1 MYKLNFLQY
10 NNIKNLQISD
20 KLSLNILSDNQKYSI
35 LENKFL
41 KKFSFENINYFSFCK
56 NGFLGLLLELSKK
69 GKIAVS
75 LGETQSLIDGA
86 KLFESLGFKITYLDL
101 LKDGSI
107 DISKI
112 EKENIDFLFLS
123 SYVMDTFVKTSL
135 KDVKKLTSA
144 KIISNASAQICD
156 LSDVIYFDAYKLTG
170 FFTHSLILFNDA
182 LFEEQVISSKDVIA
196 LRNILEAL
204 ENQKFETTT
213 KEIFKE
219 KLQNFLKDDVYFF
232 VDNNQTLPYTLH
244 FALKNIK
251 ARELIR
257 TLALDEIYISNGEG
271 CSLGLS
277 KPSRVIQVMG
287 YDETTSRNAITLS
300 FSEKYD
306 EQTIEKIVN
315 KIAKKYLQIKVL
327 NQGN

>member
-10 NNIKNLQISD
+10 NNMQNLHINSE
-20 KLSLNILSDNQKYSI
+20 LSLNILSDNERYLSLEKEI
-35 LENKFL
+35 LS
-41 KKFSFENINYFSFCK
+41 KFSFENINYFSFCK

-69 GKIAVS
+69 GKIAIC
-75 LGETQSLIDGA
+75 LGETQSLIDAA
-86 KLFESLGFKITYLDL
+86 KIFESLDFEIIYLEL
-101 LKDGSI
+101 LKDGNV
-107 DISKI
+107 DLK
-112 EKENIDFLFLS
+112 KLQNHNIDFLFLS

-135 KDVKKLTSA
+135 EEAKKLTNA
-144 KIISNASAQICD
+144 KIISNASASFD
-156 LSDVIYFDAYKLTG
+156 KNSDVIYFDAYKLTG
-170 FFTHSLILFNDA
+170 FFTHSLMLFNDE
-182 LFEEQVISSKDVIA
+182 LFEDLVISSKDVIA
-196 LRNILEAL
+196 LKNILEAL
-204 ENQKFETTT
+204 KNQKFETTT
-213 KEIFKE
+213 KEIFKQ
-219 KLQNFLKDDVYFF
+219 KLQNILKDDIYFF

>member
-1 MYKLNFLQY
+1 MYKFNLLQY
-10 NNIKNLQISD
+10 NNMQNLHINSE
-20 KLSLNILSDNQKYSI
+20 LSLNILSDNQKY
-35 LENKFL
+35 LELEKEFL
-41 KKFSFENINYFSFCK
+41 KKYSFENIYYFSFCK
-56 NGFLGLLLELSKK
+56 NGFLGLLLELNKK

-75 LGETQSLIDGA
+75 LGETQSLIDA
-86 KLFESLGFKITYLDL
+86 ANLFESLGFEIIYLEL
-101 LKDGSI
+101 LKDGNI
-107 DISKI
+107 DLKKL
-112 EKENIDFLFLS
+112 ENQNIDFLFLS

-135 KDVKKLTSA
+135 EEAKKLTSA
-144 KIISNASAQICD
+144 KIISNASASFD
-156 LSDVIYFDAYKLTG
+156 KNSDVIYFDAYKLTG
-170 FFTHSLILFNDA
+170 FFTHSLILFNDD
-182 LFEEQVISSKDVIA
+182 LFDEQVISSKDVIA
-196 LRNILEAL
+196 LKNILDSL
-204 ENQKFETTT
+204 KNQKFETTT
-213 KEIFKE
+213 KEIFKK
-219 KLQNFLKDDVYFF
+219 KLQNILKDDIYFF
-232 VDNNQTLPYTLH
+232 VENNQTLPYTLH

-306 EQTIEKIVN
+306 EQIIEKIVN

>member
-10 NNIKNLQISD
+10 DNMQNLHINSE
-20 KLSLNILSDNQKYSI
+20 LSLNILSNNQKYLS
-35 LENKFL
+35 LEEEFL
-41 KKFSFENINYFSFCK
+41 HKYSFENINYFSFCK

-75 LGETQSLIDGA
+75 LGETQNLIDAA
-86 KLFESLGFKITYLDL
+86 KIFESLGFEIIYLEL
-101 LKDGSI
+101 LKDGNM
-107 DISKI
+107 DLK
-112 EKENIDFLFLS
+112 KLQNQNIDFVFLS
-123 SYVMDTFVKTSL
+123 SYIMDTFVKVNL
-135 KDVKKLTSA
+135 EEVKKLTSA
-144 KIISNASAQICD
+144 KIISNASANFD
-156 LSDVIYFDAYKLTG
+156 KNSDVIYFDAYKLTG
-170 FFTHSLILFNDA
+170 FFTHSLILFNDE

-196 LRNILEAL
+196 LKNISEAL
-204 ENQKFETTT
+204 KNQKFETTT
-213 KEIFKE
+213 KDIFKE
-219 KLQNFLKDDVYFF
+219 KLQKALKDDLYFF
-232 VDNNQTLPYTLH
+232 VDNKQTLPYTLH

-277 KPSRVIQVMG
+277 KPSRVIQTMG

-300 FSEKYD
+300 FSQNYD
-306 EQTIEKIVN
+306 EPIIEKIVN

>member
-1 MYKLNFLQY
+1 MYKFNLLQY
-10 NNIKNLQISD
+10 NNMQNLHINSE
-20 KLSLNILSDNQKYSI
+20 LSLNILSDNQKY
-35 LENKFL
+35 LELEKEFL
-41 KKFSFENINYFSFCK
+41 KKYFFENINYFSFCK
-56 NGFLGLLLELSKK
+56 NGFLGLLLELNKK

-75 LGETQSLIDGA
+75 LGETQSLIDA
-86 KLFESLGFKITYLDL
+86 ANLFESLGFEIIYLEL
-101 LKDGSI
+101 LKDGNI
-107 DISKI
+107 DLKKL
-112 EKENIDFLFLS
+112 ENQNIDFLFLS

-135 KDVKKLTSA
+135 EEAKKLTSA
-144 KIISNASAQICD
+144 KIISNASASFD
-156 LSDVIYFDAYKLTG
+156 KNSDVVYFDSYKLTG
-170 FFTHSLILFNDA
+170 FFTHSLILFNDD
-182 LFEEQVISSKDVIA
+182 LFEEQVISSKDAIA
-196 LRNILEAL
+196 LKNILDSL
-204 ENQKFETTT
+204 KNQNFETTT
-213 KEIFKE
+213 KEIFKK
-219 KLQNFLKDDVYFF
+219 KLQNILKDDIYFF
-232 VDNNQTLPYTLH
+232 VENNQTLPYTLH

-306 EQTIEKIVN
+306 EQIIEKIVN

>member
-10 NNIKNLQISD
+10 NNMQNLHINSE
-20 KLSLNILSDNQKYSI
+20 LSLNILSDNETYLS
-35 LENKFL
+35 LEKEFL
-41 KKFSFENINYFSFCK
+41 SKFSFENINYFSFCK

-69 GKIAVS
+69 GKIAIC
-75 LGETQSLIDGA
+75 LGETQSLIDAA
-86 KLFESLGFKITYLDL
+86 KIFESLDFEIIYLEL
-101 LKDGSI
+101 LKDGNV
-107 DISKI
+107 DLK
-112 EKENIDFLFLS
+112 KLQNHNIDFLFLS

-135 KDVKKLTSA
+135 EEAKKLTNA
-144 KIISNASAQICD
+144 KIISNASASFD
-156 LSDVIYFDAYKLTG
+156 KNSDVIYFDAYKLTG
-170 FFTHSLILFNDA
+170 FFTHSLMLFNDE
-182 LFEEQVISSKDVIA
+182 LFEDLVISSKDVIA
-196 LRNILEAL
+196 LKNISEAL
-204 ENQKFETTT
+204 KNQKFETST
-213 KEIFKE
+213 KNIFKE
-219 KLQNFLKDDVYFF
+219 KLQNILKDDIYFF

>member
-10 NNIKNLQISD
+10 NNMQNLHINSE
-20 KLSLNILSDNQKYSI
+20 LSLNILSDNETYLS
-35 LENKFL
+35 LEKEFL
-41 KKFSFENINYFSFCK
+41 SKFSFENINYFSFCK

-69 GKIAVS
+69 GKIAIC
-75 LGETQSLIDGA
+75 LGETQSLIDAA
-86 KLFESLGFKITYLDL
+86 KIFESLDFEIIYLEL
-101 LKDGSI
+101 LKDGNV
-107 DISKI
+107 DLK
-112 EKENIDFLFLS
+112 KLQNHNIDFLFLS

-135 KDVKKLTSA
+135 EEAKKLTNA
-144 KIISNASAQICD
+144 KIISNASASFD
-156 LSDVIYFDAYKLTG
+156 KNSDVIYFDAYKLTG
-170 FFTHSLILFNDA
+170 FFTHSLMLFNDE
-182 LFEEQVISSKDVIA
+182 LFEDLVISSKDVIA
-196 LRNILEAL
+196 LKNILEAL
-204 ENQKFETTT
+204 KNQKFETTT
-213 KEIFKE
+213 KEIFKQ
-219 KLQNFLKDDVYFF
+219 KLQNILKDDIYFF

-300 FSEKYD
+300 FSQNYD
-306 EQTIEKIVN
+306 EPTIEKIVN

>member
-1 MYKLNFLQY
+1 MQ
-10 NNIKNLQISD
+10 NLHINSE
-20 KLSLNILSDNQKYSI
+20 LSLNILSDNQKY
-35 LENKFL
+35 LELEKEFL
-41 KKFSFENINYFSFCK
+41 SKYSFENINYFSFCK
-56 NGFLGLLLELSKK
+56 NGFLGLLLELNKK
-69 GKIAVS
+69 GKIAIS
-75 LGETQSLIDGA
+75 LGETQSLIDA
-86 KLFESLGFKITYLDL
+86 ANLFESLGFEIVYLDL
-101 LKDGSI
+101 LKDGNVN
-107 DISKI
+107 ISKL
-112 EKENIDFLFLS
+112 ENQNIDFLFLS

-135 KDVKKLTSA
+135 EEVKKLTSA
-144 KIISNASAQICD
+144 KIISNASANFD
-156 LSDVIYFDAYKLTG
+156 KNSDVIYFDAYKLTG
-170 FFTHSLILFNDA
+170 FFTHSLILFNDE

-196 LRNILEAL
+196 LKNILEVL
-204 ENQKFETTT
+204 KSQKFETTM

-219 KLQNFLKDDVYFF
+219 KLQNILKDDIYFF

-257 TLALDEIYISNGEG
+257 TLSLDEIYISNGEG

-277 KPSRVIQVMG
+277 RPSRVIQTMG

-306 EQTIEKIVN
+306 EQSIEKIVN
-315 KIAKKYLQIKVL
+315 KITKKYLQIKVL

>member
-1 MYKLNFLQY
+1 MIKLNYLQY
-10 NNIKNLQISD
+10 SKLKNIEISNDFSLSALISNDKFEALNIEYKNLFGFN
-20 KLSLNILSDNQKYSI
+20 KLKTIA
-35 LENKFL
+35 
-41 KKFSFENINYFSFCK
+41 FSKE
-56 NGFLGLLLELSKK
+56 GFLGLFLELK
-69 GKIAVS
+69 GKIAIS
-75 LGETQSLIDGA
+75 YGESEAVVEAGLLYET
-86 KLFESLGFKITYLDL
+86 LGFDITWINLN
-101 LKDGSI
+101 KDG
-107 DISKI
+107 KVNLY
-112 EKENIDFLFLS
+112 ELENKNIDFLFLS

-135 KDVKKLTSA
+135 EEAKKLTNA
-144 KIISNASAQICD
+144 KIISNASASFD
-156 LSDVIYFDAYKLTG
+156 KNSDVIYFDAYKLTG
-170 FFTHSLILFNDA
+170 FFTHSLMLFNDE
-182 LFEEQVISSKDVIA
+182 LFEDLVISSKDVIA
-196 LRNILEAL
+196 LKNILEAL
-204 ENQKFETTT
+204 KNQKFETTT
-213 KEIFKE
+213 KEIFKQ
-219 KLQNFLKDDVYFF
+219 KLQNILKDDIYFF

>member
-1 MYKLNFLQY
+1 MYT
-10 NNIKNLQISD
+10 
-20 KLSLNILSDNQKYSI
+20 
-35 LENKFL
+35 
-41 KKFSFENINYFSFCK
+41 FCK
-56 NGFLGLLLELSKK
+56 NGFLGLLLELNKK
-69 GKIAVS
+69 GKIAIS
-75 LGETQSLIDGA
+75 LGETQSLIDA
-86 KLFESLGFKITYLDL
+86 ANLFESLGFEIVYLDL
-101 LKDGSI
+101 LKDGNVN
-107 DISKI
+107 ISKL
-112 EKENIDFLFLS
+112 ENQNIDFLFLS

-135 KDVKKLTSA
+135 EEVKKLTSA
-144 KIISNASAQICD
+144 KIISNASANFD
-156 LSDVIYFDAYKLTG
+156 KNSDVIYFDAYKLTG
-170 FFTHSLILFNDA
+170 FFTHSLILFNDE

-196 LRNILEAL
+196 LKNILEVL
-204 ENQKFETTT
+204 KSQKFETTM

-219 KLQNFLKDDVYFF
+219 KLQNILKDDIYFF
-232 VDNNQTLPYTLH
+232 VNNNQTLPYTLH

-257 TLALDEIYISNGEG
+257 TLSLDEIYISNGEG

-277 KPSRVIQVMG
+277 RPSRVIQTMR

>member
-10 NNIKNLQISD
+10 NNMQNLHINSE
-20 KLSLNILSDNQKYSI
+20 LSLNILSDNQKYLS
-35 LENKFL
+35 LEKEFL
-41 KKFSFENINYFSFCK
+41 SKYSFENINYFSFCK
-56 NGFLGLLLELSKK
+56 NGFLGLLLELNKK

-75 LGETQSLIDGA
+75 LGETQSLIDA
-86 KLFESLGFKITYLDL
+86 TKIFESLGFEIIYLEL
-101 LKDGSI
+101 LKDGNV
-107 DISKI
+107 DLKKL
-112 EKENIDFLFLS
+112 ENQNIDFLFLS

-135 KDVKKLTSA
+135 QEVKKLTNA
-144 KIISNASAQICD
+144 KIISNASASFD
-156 LSDVIYFDAYKLTG
+156 KNSDVIYFDAYKLTG
-170 FFTHSLILFNDA
+170 FFTHSLILFNDE
-182 LFEEQVISSKDVIA
+182 FEEQLISSKDVIA
-196 LRNILEAL
+196 LKNISDAL

-219 KLQNFLKDDVYFF
+219 KLQNILKDDIYFF

>member
-1 MYKLNFLQY
+1 MGFEVIY
-10 NNIKNLQISD
+10 
-20 KLSLNILSDNQKYSI
+20 
-35 LENKFL
+35 LE
-41 KKFSFENINYFSFCK
+41 
-56 NGFLGLLLELSKK
+56 
-69 GKIAVS
+69 
-75 LGETQSLIDGA
+75 
-86 KLFESLGFKITYLDL
+86 L
-101 LKDGSI
+101 LKDGNV
-107 DISKI
+107 DL
-112 EKENIDFLFLS
+112 EKLQNQNIDFLFLS

-135 KDVKKLTSA
+135 EEVKKLTSA
-144 KIISNASAQICD
+144 KIISNASASFD
-156 LSDVIYFDAYKLTG
+156 KNSDVIYFDAYKLTG
-170 FFTHSLILFNDA
+170 FFTHSLILFNDD
-182 LFEEQVISSKDVIA
+182 LFEDLVISSKDVIA
-196 LRNILEAL
+196 LKNILEAL
-204 ENQKFETTT
+204 KNQKFETTT

-219 KLQNFLKDDVYFF
+219 KLQNILKDDIYFF

>member
-10 NNIKNLQISD
+10 NNMQNLHINSE
-20 KLSLNILSDNQKYSI
+20 LSLNILSDNQKY
-35 LENKFL
+35 LELEKEFL
-41 KKFSFENINYFSFCK
+41 SKYSFENINYFSFCK
-56 NGFLGLLLELSKK
+56 NGFLGLFLELSKK

-123 SYVMDTFVKTSL
+123 SYIMDTFVKTSL
-135 KDVKKLTSA
+135 EEVKKLTSA
-144 KIISNASAQICD
+144 KIISNASAFFD
-156 LSDVIYFDAYKLTG
+156 NNSDVIYFDAYKLTG
-170 FFTHSLILFNDA
+170 FFTHSLILFSND
-182 LFEEQVISSKDVIA
+182 LFKEQVISSKDVIA
-196 LRNILEAL
+196 LKNILEAL

-219 KLQNFLKDDVYFF
+219 KLQNILKDDVYFF
-232 VDNNQTLPYTLH
+232 VDNKQTLPYTLH

-306 EQTIEKIVN
+306 EQTIEKVVN

>member
-10 NNIKNLQISD
+10 NNMQNLHINSE
-20 KLSLNILSDNQKYSI
+20 LSLNILSDNETYLS
-35 LENKFL
+35 LEKEFL
-41 KKFSFENINYFSFCK
+41 SKFSFENINYFSFCK

-75 LGETQSLIDGA
+75 LGETQNLIDA
-86 KLFESLGFKITYLDL
+86 ANLFESLGFEVIYLEL
-101 LKDGSI
+101 LKDGNV
-107 DISKI
+107 DLTKL
-112 EKENIDFLFLS
+112 ENQNIDFLFLS
-123 SYVMDTFVKTSL
+123 SYVIDTFLEVNL
-135 KDVKKLTSA
+135 EEVKKLTSA
-144 KIISNASAQICD
+144 KIISNASASFD
-156 LSDVIYFDAYKLTG
+156 KKSDVIYFDAYKLIG
-170 FFTHSLILFNDA
+170 FFTHSLILFNGE
-182 LFEEQVISSKDVIA
+182 LFEEQVISQKDVIA
-196 LRNILEAL
+196 LKNISEAL
-204 ENQKFETTT
+204 KNQKFETST
-213 KEIFKE
+213 KNIFKE
-219 KLQNFLKDDVYFF
+219 KFQNILKDDIYFF